1 MVDVELPTG
10 TRMVTVDVAIAHQ
23 GPRDVAGCRWSEWR
37 VGVGSG
43 LALTSIDDA
52 RCRPARAVGLRDTL
66 LPILGTVALATARP
80 RGDTVAI
87 THATG
92 RHAGSD
98 GFSAQGGRGWTSD
111 GCGVASWSR
120 SARQSGRRCQSER
133 KIKWRLGLQVRT

>member
-43 LALTSIDDA
+43 LALTSSRPMSACA
-52 RCRPARAVGLRDTL
+52 RRRLAV
-66 LPILGTVALATARP
+66 PILGTVALATARP